1 MLNRREDLTSGGNA
15 AVGISVRSS
24 ASACKMRVW
33 YWLSNAQFGKL
44 NIYKREA
51 VGSEWKL
58 LLSVIEITST
68 WARID
73 AEIPVSSSSFQVI
86 VEGVL
91 GSDRDGFL
99 TIDDVSF
106 TKECQI
112 DENAV
117 ISTVKTSTTTTAYN
131 PQQSTTNGQP
141 MTDASGSPITDRPT
155 QSNAPTTGSKD
166 CPKDYCKNGG
176 TCLIKNQVFTCA
188 CPPQTSGEKCE
199 VVVVSKKG
207 HSNGWILS
215 SLFLCVFIRS

>member
-1 MLNRREDLTSGGNA
+1 LILNRREDLTFGGNA
-15 AVGISVRSS
+15 AIGISVRSS
-24 ASACKMRVW
+24 SAACKIRVW

-51 VGSEWKL
+51 VGSEWKQ
-58 LLSVIEITST
+58 LLSVIEMTSS

-73 AEIPVSSSSFQVI
+73 ADIPVSSSSFQVI
-86 VEGVL
+86 IEGVL

-155 QSNAPTTGSKD
+155 QSNPQPATTRPKD

-176 TCLIKNQVFTCA
+176 TCLIKNQVFACA
-188 CPPQTSGEKCE
+188 CPPQFSGEKCE
-199 VVVVSKKG
+199 VIVMAKKG
-207 HSNGWILS
+207 HSDGW
-215 SLFLCVFIRS
+215 LF